1 MGDLKHGDILNIRI
15 YTGGKDKAIVK
26 VYLGCTPYR
35 LREDENEVVNMQRY
49 KTIYDTGTEHSYD
62 RFVTPI
68 TSAYEPG
75 SNVAVMKL
83 GENYYYG
90 GSFKI

>member
-26 VYLGCTPYR
+26 VYR

-49 KTIYDTGTEHSYD
+49 KTIYDTGTEHSYG